1 MLTNWDNFT
10 VIQISNHYVI
20 LIHLKLMLYV
30 NYTAI
35 FKNKLNVCTY
45 WVDQQVLTGF
55 STRMNLLANSVL

>member
-30 NYTAI
+30 NYIAI